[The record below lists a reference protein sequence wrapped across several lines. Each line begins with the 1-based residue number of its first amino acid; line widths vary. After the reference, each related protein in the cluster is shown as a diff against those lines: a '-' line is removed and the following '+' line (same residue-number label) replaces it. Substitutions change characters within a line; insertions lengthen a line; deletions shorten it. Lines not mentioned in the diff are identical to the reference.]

1 MKAKIKREPPPLDQ
15 PFKDEAAE
23 QLRPGAP
30 LEDYLPYQLFRIV
43 NRLTLNLRGNFRPL
57 KITLSRWR
65 VLSTLTARDGR
76 SIGQL
81 ADFMVM
87 EQPALSRVIDQ
98 MERDLLVVRRLA
110 SDDNRVVRVYLTA
123 AGRSKFE
130 DIRPL
135 EIQHYQNAIDGIEQE
150 DLEQLSGLL
159 QRVWENIDRQG
170 ASRVVT
176 DYAETSSQH
185 P

>member
-1 MKAKIKREPPPLDQ
+1 MNANINRQTIPANP
-15 PFKDEAAE
+15 PFKDEAPE
-23 QLRPGAP
+23 QLRPGVP

-43 NRLTLNLRGNFRPL
+43 NRLTLNLRENFRPM

-98 MERDLLVVRRLA
+98 MERDRLVVRRLA
-110 SDDNRVVRVYLTA
+110 SDDNRVVRVYLTT
-123 AGRSKFE
+123 AGRQKFE
-130 DIRPL
+130 EIRPL
-135 EIQHYQNAIDGIEQE
+135 EIRHYKNVIDDIDQE
-150 DLEQLSGLL
+150 ELEQLSSLL
-159 QRVWENIDRQG
+159 QKIWENIDR
-170 ASRVVT
+170 
-176 DYAETSSQH
+176 
-185 P
+185 

>member
-1 MKAKIKREPPPLDQ
+1 MTVKTERRPAPAGQPL
-15 PFKDEAAE
+15 PDEAAE
-23 QLRPGAP
+23 QLRPGVP

-81 ADFMVM
+81 ANFMVM

-98 MERDLLVVRRLA
+98 MERDRLVVRRLA
-110 SDDNRVVRVYLTA
+110 SDDNRVVRVYLTT
-123 AGRSKFE
+123 AGQQMFE
-130 DIRPL
+130 EIRPL
-135 EIQHYQNAIDGIEQE
+135 EIKHYKNVISGIDQDE
-150 DLEQLSGLL
+150 LTQLSASL
-159 QRVWENIDRQG
+159 QKVWENIDR
-170 ASRVVT
+170 
-176 DYAETSSQH
+176 
-185 P
+185 

>member
-1 MKAKIKREPPPLDQ
+1 MNTKKDRQPLPAGQ
-15 PFKDEAAE
+15 PLADEVAA
-23 QLRPGAP
+23 QLRPGMP

-81 ADFMVM
+81 ADYLVM

-98 MERDLLVVRRLA
+98 MERDRLVVRRLA
-110 SDDNRVVRVYLTA
+110 SDDNRVVRVFLTS
-123 AGRSKFE
+123 AGRHKFE
-130 DIRPL
+130 EIRPL
-135 EIQHYQNAIDGIEQE
+135 EIRHYRNVIDGIDQDE
-150 DLEQLSGLL
+150 LEQLSGLL
-159 QRVWENIDRQG
+159 QRVWENIDR
-170 ASRVVT
+170 
-176 DYAETSSQH
+176 
-185 P
+185 

>member
-1 MKAKIKREPPPLDQ
+1 MNARRKRQSAPLGQ
-15 PFKDEAAE
+15 PFKDETAE

-81 ADFMVM
+81 ADYMVM

-98 MERDLLVVRRLA
+98 MERDRLVVRRLA
-110 SDDNRVVRVYLTA
+110 RDDNRVVRVYLTA

-130 DIRPL
+130 EIRPL
-135 EIQHYQNAIDGIEQE
+135 EIQHYKKVIDGIEQDE
-150 DLEQLSGLL
+150 LEQLSGLL
-159 QRVWENIDRQG
+159 QRVWENIDR
-170 ASRVVT
+170 
-176 DYAETSSQH
+176 
-185 P
+185 

>member
-1 MKAKIKREPPPLDQ
+1 MNSKTKRQSAPPVR
-15 PFKDEAAE
+15 PFEDEVAA

-43 NRLTLNLRGNFRPL
+43 NRLTLNLRENFRPL

-81 ADFMVM
+81 AGYMVM

-98 MERDLLVVRRLA
+98 MERDRLVVRRLA
-110 SDDNRVVRVYLTA
+110 SDDNRVVRVYLTP
-123 AGRSKFE
+123 AGRAKFE
-130 DIRPL
+130 EIRPL
-135 EIQHYQNAIDGIEQE
+135 EIQHYKKVIDGIDQDE
-150 DLEQLSGLL
+150 LEQLSGLL
-159 QRVWENIDRQG
+159 QRVWENIGR
-170 ASRVVT
+170 
-176 DYAETSSQH
+176 
-185 P
+185 

>member
-1 MKAKIKREPPPLDQ
+1 MSANIKGQTVTASQQSL
-15 PFKDEAAE
+15 KDEAQE
-23 QLRPGAP
+23 QLRPGVP

-43 NRLTLNLRGNFRPL
+43 NRLTLNLRENFRPM

-81 ADFMVM
+81 ADYMVM

-98 MERDLLVVRRLA
+98 MERDRLVVRRLA

-130 DIRPL
+130 EIRPL
-135 EIQHYQNAIDGIEQE
+135 EIQHYKKVIDGIEQDE
-150 DLEQLSGLL
+150 LEQLSGLL
-159 QRVWENIDRQG
+159 QRVWENIDR
-170 ASRVVT
+170 
-176 DYAETSSQH
+176 
-185 P
+185 